1 MGYSGLA
8 TSRKEKAMIKSNEIA
23 AYIDHTLLANNATEE
38 KIIQLCNEAKH
49 HAFASVCVNSCWT
62 AVCAALLEGSSVKV
76 CTVVGFPLGAMKS
89 EAKAFEA
96 AQAIA
101 DGASEID
108 MVINVG
114 WLKEGRFDAV
124 ERDIQLVKEACKDK
138 LLKVI
143 IETCL
148 LSDEEKEQ
156 ACRLSVQ
163 GGAQFVKTSTGFSTG
178 GATEQ
183 DVTLMRSIVGENIG
197 VKASGGVRSYETA
210 VAMISAGASRLG
222 TSSGIAIIQGA
233 VSHAAY

>member
-1 MGYSGLA
+1 
-8 TSRKEKAMIKSNEIA
+8 MIKIDEIA
-23 AYIDHTLLANNATEE
+23 AYIDHTLLATNATED
-38 KIIQLCNEAKH
+38 KITQLCNEAKH

-62 AVCAALLEGSSVKV
+62 ATCAALLKESSVKV

-89 EAKAFEA
+89 ETKAFEA

-114 WLKEGRFDAV
+114 WLKEGRLDAV
-124 ERDIQLVKEACKDK
+124 ERDIRLVKEACKDNV
-138 LLKVI
+138 LKVI

-148 LSDEEKEQ
+148 LSDEEKEK
-156 ACRLSVQ
+156 ACRLAVQ

-183 DVTLMRSIVGENIG
+183 DVALMRSVVGEDIG

-210 VAMISAGASRLG
+210 IAMISSGASRLG

-233 VSHAAY
+233 ASHAAY

>member
-1 MGYSGLA
+1 MV
-8 TSRKEKAMIKSNEIA
+8 KPEEMA
-23 AYIDHTLLANNATEE
+23 AYIDYTLLAPNATEG
-38 KIIQLCNEAKH
+38 KIEQLCQEARQ
-49 HAFASVCVNSCWT
+49 HAFASVCVNSCWAET
-62 AVCAALLEGSSVKV
+62 CAKLLKDSPVKV

-89 EAKAFEA
+89 ESKAFEA

-108 MVINVG
+108 MVINIG
-114 WLKEGRFDAV
+114 WLKEGRLDAV
-124 ERDIQLVKEACKDK
+124 ERDIRIVREACAHV

-148 LSDEEKEQ
+148 LSDEEKQ
-156 ACRLSVQ
+156 TACRLAVAA
-163 GGAQFVKTSTGFSTG
+163 GADFVKTSTGFSTG

-183 DVTLMRSIVGENIG
+183 DVALMRATVGEEVG

-210 VAMISAGASRLG
+210 VAMIASGATRLG

-233 VSHAAY
+233 ASHATY